1 MYQRILL
8 LGATWQIYTWY
19 ESSSSY
25 FSFGHQKFQ
34 NQEDVPFYA
43 QGTPFVT
50 PLNTFHE
57 RQFYQPAESRQNE
70 PIGITNI
77 YFRMELAALKRF
89 ANIAHMMN
97 IRLLQSSIGKA
108 SYSDGRRRPTINNL
122 SPSEAANVNTPQELL
137 DHCCKFP
144 ACYDPLYEL
153 CIDTCR

>member
-1 MYQRILL
+1 MK
-8 LGATWQIYTWY
+8 IYRWY
-19 ESSSSY
+19 KLRASYSS
-25 FSFGHQKFQ
+25 FNHQKFQ
-34 NQEDVPFYA
+34 NQEDVPFYLK
-43 QGTPFVT
+43 GTPFVT

-70 PIGITNI
+70 PIGITNVN
-77 YFRMELAALKRF
+77 FRIVMVALK
-89 ANIAHMMN
+89 NLTHMMN
-97 IRLLQSSIGKA
+97 IRSFQSSIGKA
-108 SYSDGRRRPTINNL
+108 SYSDVRRRPTINNL

>member
-1 MYQRILL
+1 MLQFLLYQGILR
-8 LGATWQIYTWY
+8 AIWQIYTWY

-77 YFRMELAALKRF
+77 NFRMALAALK
-89 ANIAHMMN
+89 ILY
-97 IRLLQSSIGKA
+97 LLWK
-108 SYSDGRRRPTINNL
+108 
-122 SPSEAANVNTPQELL
+122 
-137 DHCCKFP
+137 
-144 ACYDPLYEL
+144 
-153 CIDTCR
+153 